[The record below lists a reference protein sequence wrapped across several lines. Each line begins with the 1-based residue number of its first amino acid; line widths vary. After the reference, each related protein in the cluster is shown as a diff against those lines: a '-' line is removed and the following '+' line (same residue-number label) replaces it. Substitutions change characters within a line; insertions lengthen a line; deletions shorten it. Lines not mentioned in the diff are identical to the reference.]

1 MIDGLMY
8 AQKRID
14 KKQNRFHADLP
25 SATHLLYH
33 MEANDSRNNLFLRR
47 KIMEKQLKMEGVI
60 HKIWKRREMFIYVH
74 GL

>member
-14 KKQNRFHADLP
+14 KKQNRFHAGLS

-33 MEANDSRNNLFLRR
+33 MEANDSRNNLFL
-47 KIMEKQLKMEGVI
+47 KWNIKEKRSNMKDYFIIFGKEG
-60 HKIWKRREMFIYVH
+60 KY
-74 GL
+74 